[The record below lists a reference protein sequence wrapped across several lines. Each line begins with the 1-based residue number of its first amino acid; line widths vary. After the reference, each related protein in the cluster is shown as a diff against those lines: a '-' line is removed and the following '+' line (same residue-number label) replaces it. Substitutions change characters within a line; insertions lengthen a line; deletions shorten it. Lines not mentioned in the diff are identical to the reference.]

1 MAFFA
6 YWWYLI
12 AQEMEY
18 GVASHAA
25 LLAVVL
31 QASQRSRLPLV
42 PPSLPSIQVGLV
54 SKLLLCMT
62 LLKVG
67 HVHHSSHKLLLCCLF
82 NAVISSHE
90 TALNLPIPY

>member
-1 MAFFA
+1 MSGFFA

-31 QASQRSRLPLV
+31 QAGQRSRLPLV

-54 SKLLLCMT
+54 LVCRVCVVVCALR
-62 LLKVG
+62 
-67 HVHHSSHKLLLCCLF
+67 CLPF
-82 NAVISSHE
+82 ICGLVESGD
-90 TALNLPIPY
+90 